1 MEIQQFDFDESLSW
15 GMLNISDSTS
25 NPVSLLD
32 EIASSSSSSG
42 WRRLKSET
50 MNSLPNI
57 DPLWLNENG
66 AKITDV
72 DEDLDNEIYDKTKS
86 ALANL
91 GILNLGERSISN
103 AEIDALAPLIQ
114 KIIDLVTPT
123 EEDTKAKTK
132 EKIGFLEQLGNHSI
146 ASDSAAKKLLEK
158 DIEELKAANNTF
170 VCAKGSH
177 KGTLGKIGHKVAK
190 FWKKHKKEIIIT
202 AAVVAVAAAVVVVVA
217 ATGCAAAAGA
227 AATGGAAGA
236 ALSDSG
242 SKEKPQPKPN
252 PPPNFLPPSQSS
264 ALPTDSSNL
273 SFPFTTFDPT
283 AFPGKMTFSESGVY
297 CDGQFTSYDDTLFNP
312 PSISDKSWVN
322 NWLNSLEKI
331 KAETIP
337 TLSNIPNFTP
347 QFQPTIPD
355 VNELSGQDLNAFA
368 YQSRGDLALS
378 TGYYDQA
385 LQDFNKAIEIE
396 PGNAASY
403 LSRGAA
409 HFELGQYDACIA
421 DYNQYT
427 SLAPKEFSLTDF
439 SVGFAK
445 GLPKGVYES
454 GEGMLLFLTDLATNP
469 IQTGSQVYQSFSTLS
484 SFVKAGE
491 WEALGSA
498 LSPEVH
504 ELITQWDTLPDSKKG
519 ELAGY
524 AFGKHGADI
533 LLPGGAAKVVAKGST
548 VVKELG
554 AVCKNL
560 QSAEKVFVLEA
571 VTKGSHSGID
581 IGKVLTSAE
590 QTLLAGEDLGLTTKQ
605 MAEFKQAG
613 TLEQVVGKGRDFFAG
628 QPELQASY
636 DLFKSAQG
644 GLKPYIKTPMPETEI
659 RNLIQQYGISTF
671 DRPAGI
677 PNSYLVKITEKGVG
691 MEYVHP
697 SKPITIRVMPGK
709 PHSPNLAQ
717 QEPYVVQLIENKAL
731 DKYGNLVS
739 PKSPEAHIPLKEFTY
754 LE

>member
-15 GMLNISDSTS
+15 GMLNISASTP
-25 NPVSLLD
+25 NPVSLLE

-50 MNSLPNI
+50 TSSLPNM

-72 DEDLDNEIYDKTKS
+72 DEDLDNDIYEKTKN

-114 KIIDLVTPT
+114 KIISLVTPT
-123 EEDTKAKTK
+123 EDDTKAKNN
-132 EKIGFLEQLGNHSI
+132 EKIGLLEQLGNHSL
-146 ASDSAAKKLLEK
+146 ANDSAAKNLLKK
-158 DIEELKAANNTF
+158 DIEELKDANNTF
-170 VCAKGSH
+170 VCAKGKH

-217 ATGCAAAAGA
+217 ATGGTAAAGA

-236 ALSDSG
+236 ALADSG
-242 SKEKPQPKPN
+242 SKEKPHPKPN
-252 PPPNFLPPSQSS
+252 PPPFTSEQSS
-264 ALPTDSSNL
+264 LPTDPSTI

-283 AFPGKMTFSESGVY
+283 AFPGKMTFAETGVY

-322 NWLNSLEKI
+322 NWLHSLEKI
-331 KAETIP
+331 KTETIP
-337 TLSNIPNFTP
+337 TLPYIPSFTP
-347 QFQPTIPD
+347 QVQTTIPE
-355 VNELSGQDLNAFA
+355 VNELSGLDLNAFA

-378 TGYYDQA
+378 AGYYDQA

-403 LSRGAA
+403 LGRGAA
-409 HFELGQYDACIA
+409 HFELGEYDACIA

-427 SLAPKEFSLTDF
+427 SLAPKAFSITDF

-445 GLPKGVYES
+445 GLPRGVYES

-484 SFVKAGE
+484 SLVKAGE
-491 WEALGSA
+491 WEAIGSA
-498 LSPEVH
+498 LSPELH
-504 ELITQWDTLPDSKKG
+504 ELITQWETLPDSKKG

-533 LLPGGAAKVVAKGST
+533 LLPGGATKLVAKGST
-548 VVKELG
+548 AVKELG
-554 AVCKNL
+554 SVCKNL
-560 QSAEKVFVLEA
+560 QKAEKVFVLEA
-571 VTKGSHSGID
+571 MSKGSQSGID
-581 IGKVLTSAE
+581 IGKVITSAE

-613 TLEQVVGKGRDFFAG
+613 TLEQVVGKGRDYFAG

-644 GLKPYIKTPMPETEI
+644 GLKPYIKTPMPEPEI
-659 RNLIQQYGISTF
+659 RSLIQQYGISTF

-677 PNSYLVKITEKGVG
+677 PANYLVKITDRGAG
-691 MEYVHP
+691 MEYVNPTNSHL
-697 SKPITIRVMPGK
+697 SIRVMPGK
-709 PHSPNLAQ
+709 PHSPHIHQ
-717 QEPYVVQLIENKAL
+717 QKPYIIQMNSGKAI
-731 DKYGNLVS
+731 DKYGNLIS
-739 PKSPEAHIPLKEFTY
+739 KESPEAHLPLEEFIFR
-754 LE
+754 E